1 MKNKTKF
8 HIILTVVTILILS
21 MTCTSFA
28 DSVTEECTKTD
39 CNFSEIAFTDSE
51 SEMRTAILIS
61 GDEAAPVIVPMFD
74 GNLKLPSDITP
85 SSIATYQGYFKVHSW
100 KGSNITFG
108 VGITC
113 SHSILTS
120 YHADIEIWDAN
131 LLNHKLLSSATID
144 IPSIGTT
151 KTLVNDKTMYTG
163 SSVKE
168 VLIRVKNIKVTT
180 TAGPISREAV
190 SGTFKRP

>member
-1 MKNKTKF
+1 MKNKTN
-8 HIILTVVTILILS
+8 IRVVLAVAILILS
-21 MTCTSFA
+21 MTCTAFA
-28 DSVTEECTKTD
+28 DIASAENVHSDYNSEEISFT
-39 CNFSEIAFTDSE
+39 STDSD
-51 SEMRTAILIS
+51 MGTAILIS
-61 GDEAAPVIVPMFD
+61 NDESMPIVVPMFD
-74 GNLKLPSDITP
+74 GNLKLSSEITP
-85 SSIATYQGYFKVHSW
+85 LSIAAYQGYFKVHSW
-100 KGSNITFG
+100 KGSYITFG

-113 SHSILTS
+113 THSILTS

-131 LLNHKLLSSATID
+131 LLNNKLLSSATID

-151 KTLVNDKTMYTG
+151 KTLVNDKSMFTG

-180 TAGPISREAV
+180 TAGPISRESV

>member
-8 HIILTVVTILILS
+8 HIILTVTILILS

-28 DSVTEECTKTD
+28 DSAEDTKPD
-39 CNFSEIAFTDSE
+39 YSLSEIAFTASE
-51 SEMRTAILIS
+51 SEMGTTILIS
-61 GDEAAPVIVPMFD
+61 DDQATPVIVPMFD
-74 GNLKLPSDITP
+74 GNLKLPSNITP
-85 SSIATYQGYFKVHSW
+85 SSIATYRGYFKVHSW

-113 SHSILTS
+113 SHSILIS

-190 SGTFKRP
+190 SGTFERP